1 MVPHASTALDDKS
14 RTLIYYSQSCYF
26 SHNADENRHSCNEAP
41 DSTPITMMDKS
52 FAEWKKMKEPH
63 SVMLDPLFKD
73 VKNDD
78 YTLVSRKNIRKIG
91 FKPFNYSEAGVYGDK
106 EWRKKALLS
115 LQKLELFKKMASIR
129 LQK

>member
-1 MVPHASTALDDKS
+1 MDYNLYW
-14 RTLIYYSQSCYF
+14 RT
-26 SHNADENRHSCNEAP
+26 

-78 YTLVSRKNIRKIG
+78 YTLVSRKISVK
-91 FKPFNYSEAGVYGDK
+91 
-106 EWRKKALLS
+106 
-115 LQKLELFKKMASIR
+115 
-129 LQK
+129 

>member
-1 MVPHASTALDDKS
+1 MDMDYNLYW
-14 RTLIYYSQSCYF
+14 RT
-26 SHNADENRHSCNEAP
+26 

>member
-1 MVPHASTALDDKS
+1 MQEWRFSSALWENNKIENNILAFGFYHQVQLTRAEPHLSLHFKHNIILHDKGETLV
-14 RTLIYYSQSCYF
+14 RTWDKANVDMDYNLYW
-26 SHNADENRHSCNEAP
+26 RT

-78 YTLVSRKNIRKIG
+78 YTLVSRKISVK
-91 FKPFNYSEAGVYGDK
+91 
-106 EWRKKALLS
+106 
-115 LQKLELFKKMASIR
+115 
-129 LQK
+129 

>member
-1 MVPHASTALDDKS
+1 
-14 RTLIYYSQSCYF
+14 
-26 SHNADENRHSCNEAP
+26 
-41 DSTPITMMDKS
+41 
-52 FAEWKKMKEPH
+52 MKEPH

-91 FKPFNYSEAGVYGDK
+91 FKPFDYSKAGVYGDK
-106 EWRKKALLS
+106 EWCEKALLS
-115 LQKLELFKKMASIR
+115 PRKLELFKKMASIR